1 MEHTLNEED
10 LYIALSDL
18 FVDNEVDY
26 NHIASVAKLFP
37 TSYVEHALFYYVA
50 PYCYHNALTPV
61 PYVCYFFD
69 EDELLS
75 AIDDIKKKKNRPISK
90 IKMRILA
97 FYLKFKFKYAWQ
109 KLKSLLWLL
118 PF

>member
-37 TSYVEHALFYYVA
+37 ISYVEHALFNYVA

-61 PYVCYFFD
+61 PSVCYFFD

-75 AIDDIKKKKNRPISK
+75 AIDDIKKKENRPISK

-97 FYLKFKFKYAWQ
+97 FYLKVRFNYAWQ
-109 KLKSLLWLL
+109 KLKSLL
-118 PF
+118 

>member
-1 MEHTLNEED
+1 MEHTLNEKD

-37 TSYVEHALFYYVA
+37 TSYVEHALFNYVA
-50 PYCYHNALTPV
+50 PYCYHNMLTPV
-61 PYVCYFFD
+61 PSVCYFFD

-75 AIDDIKKKKNRPISK
+75 AINKIKKKENRPISK
-90 IKMRILA
+90 IKMRLLA
-97 FYLKFKFKYAWQ
+97 FYLKFRFKDEWQ
-109 KLKSLLWLL
+109 KIKSLL
-118 PF
+118 

>member
-1 MEHTLNEED
+1 MEHTLNEKD

-37 TSYVEHALFYYVA
+37 TTCVEHALFNYVA
-50 PYCYHNALTPV
+50 PYCYHNVLTPA
-61 PYVCYFFD
+61 PSVCYFFD

-75 AIDDIKKKKNRPISK
+75 TINKIKKKENRPISK
-90 IKMRILA
+90 IKMRLLA
-97 FYLKFKFKYAWQ
+97 FYLKFRFKDEWQ
-109 KLKSLLWLL
+109 KIKSLL
-118 PF
+118 

>member
-37 TSYVEHALFYYVA
+37 TSYVEHALFNYVA
-50 PYCYHNALTPV
+50 PYCYHNVLTPV
-61 PYVCYFFD
+61 PSVCYFFD

-75 AIDDIKKKKNRPISK
+75 AIDNIKKKKIVPLVKSK
-90 IKMRILA
+90 CV
-97 FYLKFKFKYAWQ
+97 F
-109 KLKSLLWLL
+109 
-118 PF
+118 

>member
-37 TSYVEHALFYYVA
+37 TSYVEHALFNYVA

-61 PYVCYFFD
+61 PSVYYFFD

-75 AIDDIKKKKNRPISK
+75 AIDDIKKKKIAP
-90 IKMRILA
+90 LV
-97 FYLKFKFKYAWQ
+97 
-109 KLKSLLWLL
+109 KLKCA
-118 PF
+118 F

>member
-37 TSYVEHALFYYVA
+37 TSYVEHALFNYVA
-50 PYCYHNALTPV
+50 PYCYHNMLTPV
-61 PYVCYFFD
+61 PSVCYFFD

-75 AIDDIKKKKNRPISK
+75 AIDNIKKKKIVLPISK

-97 FYLKFKFKYAWQ
+97 FYLKFRFKDEWQ
-109 KLKSLLWLL
+109 KIKSLL
-118 PF
+118 